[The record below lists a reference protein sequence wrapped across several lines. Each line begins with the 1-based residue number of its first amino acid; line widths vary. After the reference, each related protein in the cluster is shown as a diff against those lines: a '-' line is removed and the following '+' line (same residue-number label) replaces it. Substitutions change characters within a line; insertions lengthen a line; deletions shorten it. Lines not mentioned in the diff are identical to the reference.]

1 VESARRFDKRLGE
14 TIMAGICPICG
25 QPNNARDYVYCT
37 MCKDQAREAELNSGR
52 QEKLPFAQ
60 LVLKPTIADNY
71 IPGNY
76 KPKTASAT
84 MNQNWSA
91 SENGYYD
98 MKYGVHVPAGGKIKV
113 ESVEMFDNW
122 ICITVIDKFGNVH
135 STKNM
140 SYFETYEQN
149 KKYPDTDPDKDKLY
163 GMKFYPAHLSEI

>member
-1 VESARRFDKRLGE
+1 
-14 TIMAGICPICG
+14 MAGICPICG

-60 LVLKPTIADNY
+60 LVIKPTIADNH
-71 IPGNY
+71 IPGASY
-76 KPKTASAT
+76 PGKLSESGKPS
-84 MNQNWSA
+84 
-91 SENGYYD
+91 YYD
-98 MKYGVHVPAGGKIKV
+98 MKYGVHVPSGGKIKV

-149 KKYPDTDPDKDKLY
+149 KKYPDTAPDKDKLY